1 MSPEQLIVEFDR
13 AVRTVFAPAR
23 SQRRFP
29 GENHP
34 EAELAEQERAHVCG
48 LMRVNHVGEI
58 CAQALYQG
66 QALTSRDPSVRES
79 LRSAADEETEHL
91 AWTEQRL
98 AELGGRKSLLNPLWY
113 TCALSMGLIAGRLGD
128 EWNLGFLAETERQV
142 EAHLD
147 SHLESLP
154 KQDLRSHEVVDQMR
168 IDEIRHAE
176 AAVSL
181 GAAELPAPIKAA
193 MKLAAK
199 VMTATAYRV

>member
-1 MSPEQLIVEFDR
+1 
-13 AVRTVFAPAR
+13 
-23 SQRRFP
+23 
-29 GENHP
+29 
-34 EAELAEQERAHVCG
+34 
-48 LMRVNHVGEI
+48 
-58 CAQALYQG
+58 
-66 QALTSRDPSVRES
+66 
-79 LRSAADEETEHL
+79 
-91 AWTEQRL
+91 
-98 AELGGRKSLLNPLWY
+98 
-113 TCALSMGLIAGRLGD
+113 MGLIAGRLGD

-154 KQDLRSHEVVDQMR
+154 EQDLRSREVVDQMR